1 MRKFVNENELKTNI
15 YVKDFPGGEVISK
28 MLPFLASLMD
38 ILL

>member
-1 MRKFVNENELKTNI
+1 MKKFVNENELKTNI
-15 YVKDFPGGEVISK
+15 YVKDFPGGKVISK